1 MPKWKTQMRYFG
13 WFLYTVTVTR
23 FQKVSHFWFG
33 FPGFSKLETEE
44 EATTTSSTTT
54 EATKPTFATASVKV
68 NHIKAANEEEV
79 AEVNLTSSIKAIEE
93 DETPKPSLPVEFARG
108 PKFTSF
114 DVKIDERK

>member
-1 MPKWKTQMRYFG
+1 MYSLQNQNWYGNWYYPTPK
-13 WFLYTVTVTR
+13 
-23 FQKVSHFWFG
+23 
-33 FPGFSKLETEE
+33 PEDTEE

>member
-1 MPKWKTQMRYFG
+1 M
-13 WFLYTVTVTR
+13 
-23 FQKVSHFWFG
+23 
-33 FPGFSKLETEE
+33 ETEE
-44 EATTTSSTTT
+44 AAATTSSTTT

-93 DETPKPSLPVEFARG
+93 DETPKPLPVEFARG

>member
-1 MPKWKTQMRYFG
+1 MSFKHCDSF
-13 WFLYTVTVTR
+13 
-23 FQKVSHFWFG
+23 KVSHFWFG

-44 EATTTSSTTT
+44 AAATTSSTTT

-68 NHIKAANEEEV
+68 NHIKAANEEE
-79 AEVNLTSSIKAIEE
+79 EEEMNLTSSIKAIEE
-93 DETPKPSLPVEFARG
+93 DETPKPLPVEFARG